1 MNVGEVFSKEK
12 VVQTGYEKVAASG
25 QRKGGVGL
33 TWRTV
38 LDDFGKGWSLNSLTL
53 PSALCPHCLPAL
65 PLTTSPLSVRLRKDS
80 LRFRCLLK
88 PLSSSALLGEP
99 GIMLVCKQ
107 EKSQG
112 P

>member
-1 MNVGEVFSKEK
+1 MKTKTQPLSLNAGEAFSKEK
-12 VVQTGYEKVAASG
+12 VAQ

-38 LDDFGKGWSLNSLTL
+38 LEDFGKGWSLNSLTL
-53 PSALCPHCLPAL
+53 PSAPHCPPAL